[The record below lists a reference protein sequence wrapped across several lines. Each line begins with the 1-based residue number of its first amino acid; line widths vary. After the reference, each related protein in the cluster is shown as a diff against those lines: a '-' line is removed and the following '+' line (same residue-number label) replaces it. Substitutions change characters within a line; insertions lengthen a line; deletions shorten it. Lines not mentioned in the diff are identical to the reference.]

1 MEETIQELV
10 AQAKIQQEQKN
21 HLNPSV
27 MAEIKDQRFKESL
40 NEILSDDHNPKV
52 KFSNNLVQSAK
63 VNIDKPLNNAQLN
76 HLCYFAD
83 SWNQDLSIARSGAGL
98 KIQFTLKNN

>member
-1 MEETIQELV
+1 MN
-10 AQAKIQQEQKN
+10 KQQLKN
-21 HLNPSV
+21 KTTTLNPTQ
-27 MAEIKDQRFKESL
+27 MEQIQTQRFTESL
-40 NEILSDDHNPKV
+40 NEILTDDHNPKV
-52 KFSNNLVQSAK
+52 KFTNNLVQSAK
-63 VNIDKPLNNAQLN
+63 VNIDKPLDNAQLN